1 MHSGNDAPSNGT
13 VRIDGWFEPRRII
26 LLIATRGAISD
37 SLIGALEREFPWA
50 VVEQAEHIDA
60 ACAKFGLPVGLILI
74 DAAFLK
80 AAEEVSADILL
91 NHPLAFTAA
100 IEFDDHNPICSFPE
114 MLGSRLI
121 RGVLPMNLRLDVWLS
136 VIRLM
141 LRGGEYFPASM
152 FHEYRQRN
160 RSRLENLRLTSSSAP
175 ALVSKFG
182 DLTARETQVLER
194 VSQGLQNKTIAAEF
208 NLSEHTVKVH
218 LHNILAKLGAH
229 NRTDASARF
238 RERQLARSTQAN
250 SSVQWTASR
259 RDVAA
264 EESPSSGADQES

>member
-13 VRIDGWFEPRRII
+13 VRIDGWFEPSRII

-37 SLIGALEREFPWA
+37 SLISALEREFPWA
-50 VVEQAEHIDA
+50 MVEQAEHTDA

-74 DAAFLK
+74 DAALID

-160 RSRLENLRLTSSSAP
+160 RSRLENLSTRSTSSSASAP
-175 ALVSKFG
+175 VSKFG
-182 DLTARETQVLER
+182 DLTARETQILER

-238 RERQLARSTQAN
+238 RERQVAQSTHAN
-250 SSVQWTASR
+250 SSVQWMGSR

-264 EESPSSGADQES
+264 GKGPANGVD